1 VLSLDDVWVTV
12 EDVGPEGAQ
21 AGEPRALPAP
31 ADDRPMLLET
41 REVAQNH
48 MLGRLFAGAGKRSD
62 DAKNAGSREKRPMI
76 R

>member
-1 VLSLDDVWVTV
+1 
-12 EDVGPEGAQ
+12 
-21 AGEPRALPAP
+21 
-31 ADDRPMLLET
+31 MLLET

-62 DAKNAGSREKRPMI
+62 DAKNAGSREKRPTI